1 VKGRPAAVPSVGRQ
15 WSRTGKSAFAS
26 KRAPRAPTTDDA
38 SAGHSRHAPARLIRA
53 SRIAQT
59 EVGAT
64 ASLRPT
70 SGTGRRRCAPDGLRR
85 PTRPQACLLTTA
97 ASGSAIGRGNRGSAA
112 GRDHRNCAP
121 QVLLAAISGRVI
133 RGPRISTG
141 GACQFGRRRDQLLIA
156 AAAAGYEPE
165 ARMFRRATPVARG
178 RWPARSAHA
187 VGHSRSPDAGY
198 ATGS

>member
-1 VKGRPAAVPSVGRQ
+1 MPSVGRP
-15 WSRTGKSAFAS
+15 WSRTGKSASRSNRVPA
-26 KRAPRAPTTDDA
+26 APTRSCCERQPITTCTGDA
-38 SAGHSRHAPARLIRA
+38 NRA
-53 SRIAQT
+53 SRIAET

-64 ASLRPT
+64 ASLRLT
-70 SGTGRRRCAPDGLRR
+70 SNTGRRRCAPDGRRR
-85 PTRPQACLLTTA
+85 PTRPPACLLTTA
-97 ASGSAIGRGNRGSAA
+97 TSGSAIGRGNRGSAA

-141 GACQFGRRRDQLLIA
+141 DACQFGRRRDQLLIA

-187 VGHSRSPDAGY
+187 S
-198 ATGS
+198 ATHGARTQVMQRALA